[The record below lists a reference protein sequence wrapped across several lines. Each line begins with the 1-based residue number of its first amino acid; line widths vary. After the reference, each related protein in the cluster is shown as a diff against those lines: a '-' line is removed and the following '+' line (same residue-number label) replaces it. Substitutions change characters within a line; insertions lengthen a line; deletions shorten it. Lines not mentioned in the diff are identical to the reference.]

1 MKRSRS
7 EHFFETPRG
16 GRIYFVSRTDKMFN
30 SDEISSTPIRLH
42 RDFLTSSPDNRFSSP
57 SLFSINSWTP
67 VRTPLW
73 PGSARD
79 GGGGTE
85 ASSPSS
91 RFVSFTTPGSL
102 DLTPGQDSS
111 LRGDSCKRGRPRA
124 DLINHLIHQ
133 GSSSPNGI
141 KCKVCGRVFPREKS
155 LQVNNNLNPSHQNL
169 FFLISV
175 SNQIHPNQSLI
186 FLHIGLY

>member
-1 MKRSRS
+1 MKHHAVA
-7 EHFFETPRG
+7 EIF
-16 GRIYFVSRTDKMFN
+16 FVSRTDKMFN

-155 LQVNNNLNPSHQNL
+155 LQVNNLNPSHQNRYFLL
-169 FFLISV
+169 FLTSVFL
-175 SNQIHPNQSLI
+175 SLI
-186 FLHIGLY
+186 KYSILANILSLMHMGLY